1 MEVRDQGLFNNSDEE
16 EDDDDD
22 DDEEDDGENDKE
34 QLTEKQKRELRENEE
49 KKESKAKAKAE
60 AKKKSAE
67 TRAAA
72 KTASQS
78 QLTVAN
84 MESTGGTTV
93 QAPDSLIAY
102 VPPMD
107 SAAFSDRP
115 TTMDSEEMQAKIWQ
129 DDKDKIARKR
139 LVKMRTVQHKIDN
152 NLALERD
159 IEEWLAVY
167 DILASPSVFAQSGG
181 SS

>member
-1 MEVRDQGLFNNSDEE
+1 
-16 EDDDDD
+16 
-22 DDEEDDGENDKE
+22 
-34 QLTEKQKRELRENEE
+34 
-49 KKESKAKAKAE
+49 
-60 AKKKSAE
+60 
-67 TRAAA
+67 
-72 KTASQS
+72 
-78 QLTVAN
+78 
-84 MESTGGTTV
+84 
-93 QAPDSLIAY
+93 
-102 VPPMD
+102 MD

-139 LVKMRTVQHKIDN
+139 LVKMRAVQHKIDN

-167 DILASPSVFAQSGG
+167 DILASQSVFAQSGG